1 MHFFL
6 YAGTLVLFILYNRFV
21 SFANVLVASDISYD
35 GCTFCFVF
43 FFFLVCFLLPLLA
56 RLVIVVFFTI

>member
-1 MHFFL
+1 MHFSL

-35 GCTFCFVF
+35 GCTFCFSF
-43 FFFLVCFLLPLLA
+43 CLVCFLLPLLA